1 MIRLLSGGGGIGG
14 GGVCGVRL
22 VQPWQ
27 SLSSFV
33 LYPVVQKGSWVPLI
47 GQLRSHG
54 SHLRP
59 HPHPLVWSH
68 PTHFRPRLVTQKA
81 CLSATM
87 SSMKYPSPRRDASVV
102 EEHFGIKVADPYRW
116 MEDPDSQETKD
127 FVDQQNAVSQ
137 PFIESCSEREEIK
150 RELTK
155 LWNYPKYGVP
165 HRHGKKYYFS
175 KNNGIQNQSVMYT
188 QDSLSGQNYPEVLTK
203 IKFSPLTWTHDS
215 KGIFYGYY
223 PDHVTGADGR
233 DTASHDNQK
242 LYYHRIGTPQSEDV
256 LCVDFPEHPK
266 WRVEGEVSD
275 CGRYLLVC
283 PGVDCQD
290 NLVFFADL
298 EALPNGITGKIS
310 LTQIIFKFEADYQY
324 VTNTGSKFVFRSNK
338 NAPRYQLICIDL
350 EHPEEKNWSILIPE
364 HESNILEWAT
374 CVDQDKL
381 VVCYMEDVKSILKTH
396 DLNSGAVLHEFP
408 LGVGSIVG
416 VSGEK
421 KHSELFYKFSSMIT
435 PGIIYFVDMST
446 KNPVPKV
453 FIKTEIE
460 GLDESK
466 CEVKQVFY
474 PSKDGT
480 KIPMFIAHRKD
491 EKLDGN
497 SPCLLYGYGGFN
509 VSLTPSFSISQ
520 LFFIQHFGVLAIPNI
535 RGGGEYGRTWHDGG
549 RLLNKQN
556 VFDDFVAAAEFLVQN
571 KYTRKEKLTIKGG
584 SNGGLLVGA
593 CLNQRPDLFGAGV
606 AAVGVMDMIRFHK
619 FTIGHAWCSDFG
631 NPETEEHFKYLLT
644 YSPLHNIRVPEGDV
658 QYPCVLLTTADHD
671 DRVVPS
677 HSLKFIAELQ
687 QTLREVQKQTNPLL
701 IRVETKAGHGGGKPT
716 SKSIEEITDVL
727 CFLVKTL
734 GYEFK

>member
-1 MIRLLSGGGGIGG
+1 M
-14 GGVCGVRL
+14 
-22 VQPWQ
+22 
-27 SLSSFV
+27 
-33 LYPVVQKGSWVPLI
+33 
-47 GQLRSHG
+47 
-54 SHLRP
+54 
-59 HPHPLVWSH
+59 
-68 PTHFRPRLVTQKA
+68 
-81 CLSATM
+81 SA
-87 SSMKYPSPRRDASVV
+87 MKYPNPRRDASVI

-165 HRHGKKYYFS
+165 HRQGKKYYFS
-175 KNNGIQNQSVMYT
+175 KNDGIQNQSVMYE
-188 QDSLSGQNYPEVLTK
+188 QDSLVDDPQVFLDPNSLSDDGTVSLRTTAFSEDGSKFAYGLSKSGSDWFDVHFKNVETGENYPEVLTK
-203 IKFSPLTWTHDS
+203 VKFSGLTWTHDN

-223 PDHVTGADGR
+223 PEHVTGADGR
-233 DTASHDNQK
+233 DTASHGNQK
-242 LYYHRIGTPQSEDV
+242 FYYHRIGTPQSEDV
-256 LCVDFPEHPK
+256 LCVEFPEHPK
-266 WRVEGEVSD
+266 WRVNGEVSD
-275 CGRYLLVC
+275 CGQYLLVSC
-283 PGVDCQD
+283 QVDCQD
-290 NLVFFADL
+290 NLLFYADL
-298 EALPNGITGKIS
+298 QALPNGITGKIN
-310 LTQIIFKFEADYQY
+310 LTQIVFKFESDYEY
-324 VTNTGSKFVFRSNK
+324 ITNTGSKFVIRTNK
-338 NAPRYQLICIDL
+338 NAPRYKLICIDL
-350 EHPEEKNWSILIPE
+350 DNPEEKNWSTLIPE
-364 HESNILEWAT
+364 HETNILEWAI
-374 CVDQDKL
+374 CVDHDKL
-381 VVCYMEDVKSILKTH
+381 VVCYMEDVKNILKVH
-396 DLNSGAVLHEFP
+396 DLNTGKVLYEFP

-416 VSGEK
+416 VSGKK

-435 PGIIYFVDMST
+435 PGIIYLADMSANT
-446 KNPVPKV
+446 PTPKV

-491 EKLDGN
+491 EKLDGD

-509 VSLTPSFSISQ
+509 ISLTPSFSISQ
-520 LFFIQHFGVLAIPNI
+520 LFFIQHFGVMAIPNI

-556 VFDDFVAAAEFLVQN
+556 VFDDFVAAAEFLIEN

-606 AAVGVMDMIRFHK
+606 AAVGVMDMLRFHK

-644 YSPLHNIRVPEGDV
+644 YSPLHNIRVPEGKV

-687 QTLREVQKQTNPLL
+687 ETLRDVQKQTNPLL

-727 CFLVKTL
+727 CFLVKAL